1 MVHISK
7 DVLKEQIK
15 DGIII
20 SCQALPGEPLYRE
33 EGGVMPLLVKAAQ
46 EAGAVGI
53 RANSV
58 RDIKEIKEVT
68 DLPIIG
74 IIKRDYPPQEPFITA
89 TMREVDELAA
99 LDIAVIAL
107 DCTKRERYD
116 GLAIADFIKQI
127 KEKYPQQLFMADI
140 STYEEGVAAHES
152 GIDFVGTT
160 LSGYTSYSRQED
172 GPDIELVDRLCRA
185 GIDVIAEGKIHYPH
199 QVKTIHDLGV
209 AGIVV
214 GGAITRPKEIAERF
228 IKALHEK

>member
-1 MVHISK
+1 MGKISK
-7 DVLKEQIK
+7 EVLKEQIK

-33 EGGVMPLLVKAAQ
+33 EGGIMPLLVKAAQ

-68 DLPIIG
+68 TLPIIG

-99 LDIAVIAL
+99 LDIEVIAL

-116 GLAIADFIKQI
+116 GLDIVDFINQI
-127 KEKYPQQLFMADI
+127 KKKYPEQLFMADI
-140 STYEEGVAAHES
+140 STFEEGLTAYEA
-152 GIDFVGTT
+152 GIDFIGTT
-160 LSGYTSYSRQED
+160 LSGYTSYSRQEE
-172 GPDIELVDRLCRA
+172 GPDIELIGRLCRA
-185 GIDVIAEGKIHYPH
+185 GIDVIAEGKIHYPD
-199 QVKTIHDLGV
+199 QVKIIHDLGV

-228 IKALHEK
+228 ISALHK

>member
-1 MVHISK
+1 MGTISK
-7 DVLKEQIK
+7 TDLKQQIK

-33 EGGVMPLLVKAAQ
+33 EGGIMPLLVKAAQ

-68 DLPIIG
+68 TLPIIG

-99 LDIAVIAL
+99 LDIEVIAL
-107 DCTKRERYD
+107 DCTKRKRYD
-116 GLAIADFIKQI
+116 GLDVVDFIKQI
-127 KEKYPQQLFMADI
+127 KEKYPEQLFMADI
-140 STYEEGVAAHES
+140 STFEEGLTAYEA

-160 LSGYTSYSRQED
+160 LSGYTSYSRQEE

-185 GIDVIAEGKIHYPH
+185 GIDVIAEGKIHYPD
-199 QVKTIHDLGV
+199 QVKIIHDLGV

-228 IKALHEK
+228 ISALHK

>member
-1 MVHISK
+1 MGTISK
-7 DVLKEQIK
+7 TDLKQQIK
-15 DGIII
+15 DGIIV

-33 EGGVMPLLVKAAQ
+33 EGGIMPLLVKAAQ

-68 DLPIIG
+68 TLPIIG
-74 IIKRDYPPQEPFITA
+74 IIKRDYPPQEHFITA

-99 LDIAVIAL
+99 LDIEVIAL

-116 GLAIADFIKQI
+116 GLDIVDFINQI
-127 KEKYPQQLFMADI
+127 KEKYPEQLFMADI
-140 STYEEGVAAHES
+140 STFEEGLTAYEA
-152 GIDFVGTT
+152 GIDFIGTT
-160 LSGYTSYSRQED
+160 LSGYTSYSRQEE

-185 GIDVIAEGKIHYPH
+185 GIDVIAEGKIHYPD
-199 QVKTIHDLGV
+199 QVKIIHDLGV

-228 IKALHEK
+228 ISALHK

>member
-1 MVHISK
+1 MAIISK
-7 DVLKEQIK
+7 EILKEQIK
-15 DGIII
+15 DGIIV

-33 EGGVMPLLVKAAQ
+33 EGGIMPLLVKAAE

-68 DLPIIG
+68 NLPIIG

-89 TMREVDELAA
+89 TMKEVDELAE

-116 GLAIADFIKQI
+116 GLDIVDFIKQI
-127 KEKYPQQLFMADI
+127 KEKYPSQLFMADI
-140 STYEEGVAAHES
+140 STYEEGVTAYEA

-185 GIDVIAEGKIHYPH
+185 GIDVIAEGKIHYPD
-199 QVKTIHDLGV
+199 QARTIHDLGV

-228 IKALHEK
+228 IQALKK

>member
-1 MVHISK
+1 MGKISK
-7 DVLKEQIK
+7 EALKEQIK

-20 SCQALPGEPLYRE
+20 SCQALPSEPLYRE
-33 EGGVMPLLVKAAQ
+33 EGGIMPLLVKASQ

-68 DLPIIG
+68 TLPIIG

-99 LDIAVIAL
+99 LDIEVIAL

-116 GLAIADFIKQI
+116 GLDVVDFIKQI
-127 KEKYPQQLFMADI
+127 KEKYPEQLFMADI
-140 STYEEGVAAHES
+140 STFEEGLTAYEA
-152 GIDFVGTT
+152 GIDFIGTT
-160 LSGYTSYSRQED
+160 LSGYTSYSRQEE

-185 GIDVIAEGKIHYPH
+185 GIDVIAEGKIHYPD
-199 QVKTIHDLGV
+199 QVKIIHDLGV

-228 IKALHEK
+228 ISALHK

>member
-1 MVHISK
+1 MGKISK
-7 DVLKEQIK
+7 EALKEQIK

-33 EGGVMPLLVKAAQ
+33 EGGIMPLLVKAAQ

-68 DLPIIG
+68 TLPIIG

-99 LDIAVIAL
+99 LDIEVIAL

-116 GLAIADFIKQI
+116 GFDIVDFINQI
-127 KEKYPQQLFMADI
+127 KEKYPEQLFMADI
-140 STYEEGVAAHES
+140 STFEEGLTAYEA
-152 GIDFVGTT
+152 GIDFIGTT
-160 LSGYTSYSRQED
+160 LSGYTSYSRQEE

-185 GIDVIAEGKIHYPH
+185 GIDVIAEGKIHYPD
-199 QVKTIHDLGV
+199 QVKIIHDLGV

-228 IKALHEK
+228 ISALHK

>member
-1 MVHISK
+1 MAIISK
-7 DVLKEQIK
+7 EILKEQIK
-15 DGIII
+15 DGIIV

-33 EGGVMPLLVKAAQ
+33 EGGIMPLLVKAAE

-68 DLPIIG
+68 NLPIIG

-89 TMREVDELAA
+89 TMKEVDELAE

-116 GLAIADFIKQI
+116 GLDIVDFIKQI
-127 KEKYPQQLFMADI
+127 KEKYPSQLFMADI
-140 STYEEGVAAHES
+140 STYEEGVTAYEA

-185 GIDVIAEGKIHYPH
+185 GIDVIAEGKIHYPD
-199 QVKTIHDLGV
+199 QAKSIHELGV

-228 IKALHEK
+228 IQALKK

>member
-1 MVHISK
+1 MGKISK
-7 DVLKEQIK
+7 EALKEQIK

-33 EGGVMPLLVKAAQ
+33 EGGIMPLLVKAAQ

-68 DLPIIG
+68 TLPIIG

-99 LDIAVIAL
+99 LDIEVIAL

-116 GLAIADFIKQI
+116 GLDIVDFINQI
-127 KEKYPQQLFMADI
+127 KEKYPEQLFMADI
-140 STYEEGVAAHES
+140 STFEEGLTAYEA
-152 GIDFVGTT
+152 GIDFIGTT
-160 LSGYTSYSRQED
+160 LSGYTSYSRQEE

-185 GIDVIAEGKIHYPH
+185 GIDVIAEGKIHYPD
-199 QVKTIHDLGV
+199 QVKIIHNLGV
-209 AGIVV
+209 VGIVV

-228 IKALHEK
+228 ISALHK

>member
-1 MVHISK
+1 MGTISK
-7 DVLKEQIK
+7 TDLKQQIK
-15 DGIII
+15 DGIIV

-33 EGGVMPLLVKAAQ
+33 EGGIMPLLVKAAQ

-68 DLPIIG
+68 TLPIIG

-99 LDIAVIAL
+99 LDIEVIAL

-116 GLAIADFIKQI
+116 GLDIVDFINQI
-127 KEKYPQQLFMADI
+127 KEKYPEQLFMADI
-140 STYEEGVAAHES
+140 STFEEGLTAYEA
-152 GIDFVGTT
+152 GIDFIGTT
-160 LSGYTSYSRQED
+160 LSGYTSYSRQEE

-185 GIDVIAEGKIHYPH
+185 GIDVIAEGKIHYPD
-199 QVKTIHDLGV
+199 QVKIIHDLGV

-228 IKALHEK
+228 ISALHK

>member
-1 MVHISK
+1 MAIISK
-7 DVLKEQIK
+7 EILKEQIK

-33 EGGVMPLLVKAAQ
+33 EGGIMPLLVKAAQ

-68 DLPIIG
+68 NLPIIG

-99 LDIAVIAL
+99 LDIEVIAL

-116 GLAIADFIKQI
+116 GLDIVDFIKQI
-127 KEKYPQQLFMADI
+127 KEKYPEQLFMADI
-140 STYEEGVAAHES
+140 STFEEGLTAYEA
-152 GIDFVGTT
+152 GIDFIGTT
-160 LSGYTSYSRQED
+160 LSGYTSYSRQEE

-185 GIDVIAEGKIHYPH
+185 GIDVIAEGKIHYPD
-199 QVKTIHDLGV
+199 QVKIIHDLGV

-228 IKALHEK
+228 ISALHK

>member
-1 MVHISK
+1 MGTISK
-7 DVLKEQIK
+7 TDLKQQIK
-15 DGIII
+15 DGIIV

-33 EGGVMPLLVKAAQ
+33 EGGIMPLLVKAAQ

-68 DLPIIG
+68 TLPIIG
-74 IIKRDYPPQEPFITA
+74 IIKRDYPPQELFITA

-99 LDIAVIAL
+99 LDIEVIAL

-116 GLAIADFIKQI
+116 GLDIVDFIKQI
-127 KEKYPQQLFMADI
+127 KEKYPEQLFMADI
-140 STYEEGVAAHES
+140 STFEEGLTAYEA
-152 GIDFVGTT
+152 GIDFIGTT
-160 LSGYTSYSRQED
+160 LSGYTSYSRQEE

-185 GIDVIAEGKIHYPH
+185 GIDVIAEGKIHYPD
-199 QVKTIHDLGV
+199 QVKIIHDLGV

-228 IKALHEK
+228 ISALHK

>member
-1 MVHISK
+1 MGKINK
-7 DVLKEQIK
+7 EALKEQIK

-33 EGGVMPLLVKAAQ
+33 EGGIMPLLVKAAQ

-68 DLPIIG
+68 TLPIIG

-99 LDIAVIAL
+99 LDIEVIAL

-116 GLAIADFIKQI
+116 GLDIVDFIKQI
-127 KEKYPQQLFMADI
+127 KEKYPEQLFMADI
-140 STYEEGVAAHES
+140 STFEEGLTAYEA
-152 GIDFVGTT
+152 GIDFIGTT
-160 LSGYTSYSRQED
+160 LSGYTSYSRQEE

-185 GIDVIAEGKIHYPH
+185 GIDVIAEGKIHYPD
-199 QVKTIHDLGV
+199 QVKIIHDLGV

-228 IKALHEK
+228 ISALHK

>member
-1 MVHISK
+1 MGKISK
-7 DVLKEQIK
+7 EALKEQIK

-33 EGGVMPLLVKAAQ
+33 EGGIMPLLVKAAQ

-68 DLPIIG
+68 TLPIIG

-99 LDIAVIAL
+99 LDIEVIAL

-116 GLAIADFIKQI
+116 GLDIVDFINQI
-127 KEKYPQQLFMADI
+127 KEKYPEQLFMADI
-140 STYEEGVAAHES
+140 STFEEGLTAYEA
-152 GIDFVGTT
+152 GIDFIGTT
-160 LSGYTSYSRQED
+160 LSGYTSYSRQEE
-172 GPDIELVDRLCRA
+172 GPDIELIDRLCRA
-185 GIDVIAEGKIHYPH
+185 GIDVIAEGKIHYPD
-199 QVKTIHDLGV
+199 QVKIIHDLGV

-214 GGAITRPKEIAERF
+214 GGAIT
-228 IKALHEK
+228 

>member
-1 MVHISK
+1 MATISK
-7 DVLKEQIK
+7 EVLKEQIK
-15 DGIII
+15 DGLII

-33 EGGVMPLLVKAAQ
+33 EGGIMPLLVKAAE

-99 LDIAVIAL
+99 LDIEVIAL

-116 GLAIADFIKQI
+116 GLTIVDFIKQI
-127 KEKYPQQLFMADI
+127 KEKYPNQLFMADI
-140 STYEEGVAAHES
+140 STYEEGITAYEA

-185 GIDVIAEGKIHYPH
+185 GIDVIAEGKIHYPD
-199 QVKTIHDLGV
+199 QVKIIHDLGV

-228 IKALHEK
+228 IRVLKQ

>member
-1 MVHISK
+1 MGKISK
-7 DVLKEQIK
+7 EALKEQIK

-33 EGGVMPLLVKAAQ
+33 EGGIMPLLVKAAQ

-68 DLPIIG
+68 TLPIIG
-74 IIKRDYPPQEPFITA
+74 IIKRDYPPQESFITA

-99 LDIAVIAL
+99 LDIEVIAL

-116 GLAIADFIKQI
+116 GLDIVDFIKQI
-127 KEKYPQQLFMADI
+127 KEKYPEQLFMADI
-140 STYEEGVAAHES
+140 STFEEGLTAYEA
-152 GIDFVGTT
+152 GIDFIGTT
-160 LSGYTSYSRQED
+160 LSGYTSYSRQEE

-185 GIDVIAEGKIHYPH
+185 GIDVIAEGKIHYPD
-199 QVKTIHDLGV
+199 QVKIIHDLGV

-228 IKALHEK
+228 ISALHK

>member
-1 MVHISK
+1 MGTISK
-7 DVLKEQIK
+7 TDLKQQIK

-33 EGGVMPLLVKAAQ
+33 EGGIMPLLVKAAQ

-68 DLPIIG
+68 TLPIIG

-99 LDIAVIAL
+99 LDIEVIAL

-116 GLAIADFIKQI
+116 GLDVVDFIKQI
-127 KEKYPQQLFMADI
+127 KEKYPEQLFMADI
-140 STYEEGVAAHES
+140 STFEEGLTAYEA

-160 LSGYTSYSRQED
+160 LSGYTSYSRQEE

-185 GIDVIAEGKIHYPH
+185 GIDVIAEGKIYYPD
-199 QVKTIHDLGV
+199 QVKIIHDLGV

-228 IKALHEK
+228 ISALHK

>member
-1 MVHISK
+1 MGKISK
-7 DVLKEQIK
+7 EALKEQIK

-20 SCQALPGEPLYRE
+20 SCQALPGEPMYRE
-33 EGGVMPLLVKAAQ
+33 EGGIMPLLVKAAQ

-68 DLPIIG
+68 TLPIIG

-99 LDIAVIAL
+99 LDIEVIAL

-116 GLAIADFIKQI
+116 GLDIVDFINQI
-127 KEKYPQQLFMADI
+127 KEKYPEQLFMADI
-140 STYEEGVAAHES
+140 STFEEGLTAYEA
-152 GIDFVGTT
+152 GIDFIGTT
-160 LSGYTSYSRQED
+160 LSGYTSYSRQEE

-185 GIDVIAEGKIHYPH
+185 GIDVIAEGKIHYPD
-199 QVKTIHDLGV
+199 QVKIIHDLGV

-228 IKALHEK
+228 ISALHK

>member
-1 MVHISK
+1 MGTISK
-7 DVLKEQIK
+7 TDLKQQIK
-15 DGIII
+15 DGIIV

-33 EGGVMPLLVKAAQ
+33 EGGIMPLLVKAAQ

-68 DLPIIG
+68 TLPIIG
-74 IIKRDYPPQEPFITA
+74 IIKRDYPPQEPFITV

-99 LDIAVIAL
+99 LDIEVIAL

-116 GLAIADFIKQI
+116 GLDIVDFIKQI
-127 KEKYPQQLFMADI
+127 KEKYPEQLFMADI
-140 STYEEGVAAHES
+140 STFEEGLTAYEA
-152 GIDFVGTT
+152 GIDFIGTT
-160 LSGYTSYSRQED
+160 LSGYTSYSRQEE

-185 GIDVIAEGKIHYPH
+185 GIDVIAEGKIHYPD
-199 QVKTIHDLGV
+199 QVKIIHDLGV

-228 IKALHEK
+228 ISALHK